1 MMPATENNPPAA
13 PVAKPPVTVLCGFLG
28 AGKTT
33 LLNHLIAQAGGRR
46 WAVVVNDVAAINID
60 GAVVRQSEDSRATRD
75 VVELGNGCVCCSSKD
90 ELAETIAELATQGG
104 YEHILVE
111 TTGVAEPRSIA
122 ALFTQKNPFGR
133 SVSDFATL
141 ANLVS
146 VIDAA
151 FFLRKWQG
159 YEQARERGIIGGR
172 ERPVFELMIEQA
184 ECCDLLLLNKCDLA
198 TPDELDR
205 VEAMLRSLNARAEL
219 LRTEQSRLAAEVLV
233 GRTRFDA
240 RTTLQSAE
248 WVRTLNAL
256 LPAAPASARLDGPQS
271 PARAGWIVKPSG
283 RDSRPSHE
291 VRYRIRSFVYQ
302 ARQPFDQRKFYAA
315 VENALPGVLRAKGYF
330 WIREQND
337 EMGFLSVA
345 GGVVRYDFL
354 SYWWA
359 AMVESGKVS
368 LAERPE
374 LIRALWSEPDGDRRQ
389 ELVFIGVGIDEAATR
404 LALDACL
411 CQNP

>member
-1 MMPATENNPPAA
+1 MTPATEINPPAA
-13 PVAKPPVTVLCGFLG
+13 PVAKPSVTVLCGFLG

-60 GAVVRQSEDSRATRD
+60 GAVVRQAEDSRATRD

-90 ELAETIAELATQGG
+90 ELAETIAELAMQGG

-151 FFLRKWQG
+151 FFLRKWQS
-159 YEQARERGIIGGR
+159 YEHARERGIIGGR

-198 TPDELDR
+198 TPDELER

-219 LRTEQSRLAAEVLV
+219 LRTEQSQLAAEVLV
-233 GRTRFDA
+233 ARTRFDA

-256 LPAAPASARLDGPQS
+256 LPVAPASARLEGPQS
-271 PARAGWIVKPSG
+271 PARPGWSVKPSG
-283 RDSRPSHE
+283 RDACPSHE
-291 VRYRIRSFVYQ
+291 VRYGIRSFVYQ
-302 ARQPFDQRKFYAA
+302 ARLPFDQRKFYAA

-359 AMVESGKVS
+359 AMVDSGKVS
-368 LAERPE
+368 LADRPE
-374 LIRALWSEPDGDRRQ
+374 LIRALWSEPHGDRRQ

-411 CQNP
+411 HQTP